1 MVLSSVQS
9 SEPLPPRLVS
19 DWSPVGSGLR
29 SAGYVAGPQ
38 PGAVV
43 SARRFQF
50 PRFAAEQAAHLA
62 AVHGGRPGLPRS
74 GGRRW
79 GWLCLLT
86 LAVGSGCL
94 LGGYLDWTAVE
105 STQHD
110 TGTWLIVGGLGLLSL
125 GALALCLW
133 VWRAVREPNRPWGRL
148 MLLSLL
154 VVSFGG
160 GLAQGQL
167 ALPWTAA
174 VLNGLGWALFMGL
187 VLRVLWLG
195 RRGRSRVT
203 SPQWACGDYGA
214 PATVDDEVARW
225 AAGATG
231 ERVVAEAL
239 GRLGSDHVVINNL
252 PLARRGDA
260 DHVVV
265 GPAGA
270 VVIETKY
277 LSGRI
282 ICEAEDVWFQV
293 KRDEE
298 RLVASPAAQV
308 QRVADG
314 VADLLATN
322 GMWDVPVLPVLVM
335 AHPRAVLEVTE
346 SPVLVVRPFELVP
359 RLRLLA
365 REQPRLDGAGVT
377 AVTNVLLGSDAGT
390 PARNGQLRPRRRA
403 E

>member
-1 MVLSSVQS
+1 
-9 SEPLPPRLVS
+9 
-19 DWSPVGSGLR
+19 
-29 SAGYVAGPQ
+29 
-38 PGAVV
+38 VV
-43 SARRFQF
+43 SARTFQF
-50 PRFAAEQAAHLA
+50 PRFAAEQAAQLA
-62 AVHGGRPGLPRS
+62 AAHGGPLGLPRA
-74 GGRRW
+74 GARPW
-79 GWLCLLT
+79 GWLFLLS

-94 LGGYLDWTAVE
+94 LGGYLDSTAVE

-110 TGTWLIVGGLGLLSL
+110 TGTWLMVSGLGLLSL
-125 GALALCLW
+125 AALALCLW
-133 VWRAVREPNRPWGRL
+133 VWRVLRAPNRPWGRL

-154 VVSFGG
+154 VL
-160 GLAQGQL
+160 LAGRGPAQSQL
-167 ALPWTAA
+167 ALPWAGAA
-174 VLNGLGWALFMGL
+174 MNGLGWGLFIGL

-195 RRGRSRVT
+195 RRGSTRVAST
-203 SPQWACGDYGA
+203 GWVSGDFGDA
-214 PATVDDEVARW
+214 GTEQDEVARW

-265 GPAGA
+265 GPAGV

-282 ICEAEDVWFQV
+282 ICEAEDVWIQV

-298 RLVASPAAQV
+298 RLIASPAAQV

-322 GMWDVPVLPVLVM
+322 GMWHVPVFAVLVM
-335 AHPRAVLEVTE
+335 AHPRAVLEVE
-346 SPVLVVRPFELVP
+346 QSPVLVVRPFELVA
-359 RLRLLA
+359 RFRQLA
-365 REQPRLDGAGVT
+365 REQPWLEGGGVT
-377 AVTNVLLGSDAGT
+377 AVANALLNAGART
-390 PARNGQLRPRRRA
+390 PVRNGQVRRWR
-403 E
+403 